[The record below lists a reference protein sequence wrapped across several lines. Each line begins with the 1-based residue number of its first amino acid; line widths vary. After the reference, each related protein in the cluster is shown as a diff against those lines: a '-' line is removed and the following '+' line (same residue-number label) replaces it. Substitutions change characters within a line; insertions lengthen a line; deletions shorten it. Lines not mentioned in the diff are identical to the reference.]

1 MFLCLVISV
10 VKYLM
15 GLILRISFSSAKIR
29 KDYTLQ
35 PKVSVLMPCFN
46 EGRTVY
52 QTIESISRSN
62 YPAERF
68 EVIAQDDCSVD
79 DSYEWMLKA
88 QRDFTNIPIRVGR
101 NEFNCGKARTVC
113 NALEHSDAE
122 IIISIDS
129 DCIFHPD
136 AIQELTACFAEPGIG
151 SVGGR
156 VGVSNPNDNVITAI
170 QTIIYYSAFQLYKIP
185 ENWTRSVCCIS
196 GCLFAIRRELLLEI
210 EPMIRAR
217 HWFGV
222 PVNQGEDRFLTHQT
236 LLRGYGTYINT
247 DALCWTTVP
256 NTLSVLF
263 KQQLRWRR
271 SIVRDFFYTL
281 RTLPRHVFKL
291 HPNTVLTLVLTP
303 LGAIVALLVV
313 VTMLTTDPMAW
324 AGPAPLVAYLGIAAV
339 LSWAIK
345 KYSSREAL
353 QHPLAFGAYIAWSL
367 ASSLFITP
375 LALCTMD
382 SADWGTRVK
391 EQPEGPLDHATR

>member
-1 MFLCLVISV
+1 
-10 VKYLM
+10 M
-15 GLILRISFSSAKIR
+15 G
-29 KDYTLQ
+29 
-35 PKVSVLMPCFN
+35 
-46 EGRTVY
+46 G
-52 QTIESISRSN
+52 
-62 YPAERF
+62 
-68 EVIAQDDCSVD
+68 
-79 DSYEWMLKA
+79 MLKA
-88 QRDFTNIPIRVGR
+88 QRDFTNIPIRVCR
-101 NEFNCGKARTVC
+101 NEVNSGKARSVC
-113 NALEHSDAE
+113 NALQHSSAE

-136 AIQELTACFAEPGIG
+136 AIRELTACFAEPGMG

-156 VGVSNPNDNVITAI
+156 VGVRNPNDSIITAI
-170 QTIIYYSAFQLYKIP
+170 QTLIYFSAFQLYKIP

-196 GCLFAIRRELLLEI
+196 GCLFAIRRSLLLEI
-210 EPMIRAR
+210 EPFIRAR

-236 LLRGYGTYINT
+236 LLRGYGTYINN

-271 SIVRDFFYTL
+271 SIVRDFFFTL
-281 RTLPRHVFKL
+281 RTLPQHIFKL

-324 AGPAPLVAYLGIAAV
+324 AGPAPLVVYLGIAAV
-339 LSWAIK
+339 LSWVVK
-345 KYSSREAL
+345 KYSARETL

-367 ASSLFITP
+367 ASTLFITP

-382 SADWGTRVK
+382 SADWGTRAKQAEEAPVANT
-391 EQPEGPLDHATR
+391 DR